1 MVIDMYSCYVNNFS
15 VAMEELKTLQ
25 STKAALAAFLMVIFD
40 YMTYGERKK
49 TLKYPSNKPFVH
61 S

>member
-1 MVIDMYSCYVNNFS
+1 MVIDVYSCYVNNFS

-25 STKAALAAFLMVIFD
+25 SNKAALAAFLTVRFD

-49 TLKYPSNKPFVH
+49 TVKHPSNKPFVH